1 MKVLSGHLD
10 WGLATKDPHSDA
22 AEFFFLGGV
31 CVLSA
36 MFLSG
41 ETFC

>member
-10 WGLATKDPHSDA
+10 WGLGPKDPHSDQ
-22 AEFFFLGGV
+22 AEKRFWV

-36 MFLSG
+36 IFLSG
-41 ETFC
+41 QTFC